1 MSSQGASEKKE
12 GVATAEGHVKGREGL
27 ETATSTRDKGNSEQ
41 FEAETTLEI
50 LYQSPT
56 FINQKTVSH

>member
-12 GVATAEGHVKGREGL
+12 GMATALTVKGREGL

-56 FINQKTVSH
+56 FINQKTISH